1 MFYLSILL
9 AKEERIAEEDDFT
22 IDILDED
29 SERLSATVNP
39 LVPTEVRDNSEVNAK
54 EGTRDGL
61 N

>member
-1 MFYLSILL
+1 MFHLGILL